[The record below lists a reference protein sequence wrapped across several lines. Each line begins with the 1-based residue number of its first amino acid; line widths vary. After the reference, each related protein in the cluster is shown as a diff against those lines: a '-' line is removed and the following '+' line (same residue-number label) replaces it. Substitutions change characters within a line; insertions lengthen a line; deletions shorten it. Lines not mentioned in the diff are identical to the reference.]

1 MERECSAVI
10 RLMMNKIP
18 KSKKK
23 FLEELEW
30 NYNDSCYKPPEE
42 TIQWVR
48 THDTLRRNIRLPP
61 SEDWEWEVLSIFTN
75 KSVNELKEES
85 KKYGK

>member
-1 MERECSAVI
+1 MERECSTII
-10 RLMMNKIP
+10 RLMINKIP

-48 THDTLRRNIRLPP
+48 THDTLMRNIKLPP
-61 SEDWEWEVLSIFTN
+61 REDWEWEVLSIFTN

>member
-1 MERECSAVI
+1 MERECSEVI
-10 RLMMNKIP
+10 RLMMSKIP
-18 KSKKK
+18 KSRKK

-48 THDTLRRNIRLPP
+48 THETLRRNIKLPP
-61 SEDWEWEVLSIFTN
+61 REDWEWEVLSIFTN

>member
-1 MERECSAVI
+1 MERECSEVI

-18 KSKKK
+18 KSRKK
-23 FLEELEW
+23 FLEELDW

-48 THDTLRRNIRLPP
+48 THETLRRNIKFPP
-61 SEDWEWEVLSIFTN
+61 REDWEWEVLSIFTN
-75 KSVNELKEES
+75 KSVNELKEDS